1 MLSDLWAK
9 INYTSDISYVNN
21 VFIYEL
27 DISKANINILYEANV
42 IDKNTYDYLYNAE
55 RMVRQVY
62 VGKLQR
68 DDPKVI
74 KILQAGIIE
83 AKKKLFEA
91 NSIQDFEVLAIKN
104 DAVFMI
110 NRIPSIKDFGLV
122 HFVSKNIY
130 TGFYKIKNLEFF
142 YYYNSIT
149 KEENLDIKGIR
160 DSYIDDHR
168 NYLYEFFKDL
178 FYTLQCNG
186 IEIAIRMMKDFY
198 MQYISRNLSIEYYRR
213 FGINND
219 YHFKNTTIFGSG
231 YYIDNA
237 TDQMKNMLDISYNL
251 NILLE
256 LQQILTDIYFSKH
269 K

>member
-27 DISKANINILYEANV
+27 DISKANINILYEANI

-55 RMVRQVY
+55 RMVRLVY

-110 NRIPSIKDFGLV
+110 NRIASIKDFGLV
-122 HFVSKNIY
+122 HFVPKNPIY
-130 TGFYKIKNLEFF
+130 SLNFHF
-142 YYYNSIT
+142 
-149 KEENLDIKGIR
+149 
-160 DSYIDDHR
+160 
-168 NYLYEFFKDL
+168 
-178 FYTLQCNG
+178 LQ
-186 IEIAIRMMKDFY
+186 KF
-198 MQYISRNLSIEYYRR
+198 LLL
-213 FGINND
+213 IN
-219 YHFKNTTIFGSG
+219 
-231 YYIDNA
+231 
-237 TDQMKNMLDISYNL
+237 Q
-251 NILLE
+251 
-256 LQQILTDIYFSKH
+256 
-269 K
+269 